1 MRTFSKLRFFGK
13 AAKDPIVVCLLV
25 FCIALV
31 ILMTVQ
37 FGDST
42 LGFWG
47 SLSESPA
54 LVISFLSMLLAYWA
68 VAATNRVADKAA
80 SLESSERR
88 RGIEGSKEF
97 KDVLGAAAILA
108 DVRRIWKETGVWD
121 ALHFGACNR
130 FEMSLMG
137 ESNPNLRNAL
147 VLDFTHVGF
156 ASRDRCSNLECMFQ
170 FRAPDFN
177 AETGEVELRK
187 VALPWTQEIET
198 GRKHIRNFAF
208 RVLSLL
214 DMGGLTHEDAR
225 TLLLQIGCEVFS
237 TSEVLDALEE
247 KVTRRAKCPENRSPY
262 DFELYYRLRE
272 LMDVAEPSFRYRKAK
287 DDGCS
292 SPSDRRL
299 SVVDSEKEVKLYPH
313 PHEYDFIDACVYCDL
328 QPTEKLEEALKE
340 LSAIGVEKL
349 RWDFQ
354 KVKMQFLDNRPMT
367 ANEILVWKYALMRK
381 LCPQDIVEESFG
393 KGFSEAYEV
402 CCQYGSM
409 MIYCHRCLFLASFED
424 RFPELFPGHQ
434 VRKPT
439 REEIE
444 SQRREWR
451 ALHDLPE
458 IIEDVEPT
466 EQDGPDAP

>member
-1 MRTFSKLRFFGK
+1 MRTFSTLRFFGK
-13 AAKDPIVVCLLV
+13 TAKDSIVVGLLV
-25 FCIALV
+25 FCIVLV

-88 RGIEGSKEF
+88 RGIEGCKEF
-97 KDVLGAAAILA
+97 MDVLESAVILA

-130 FEMSLMG
+130 FEMSLKG
-137 ESNPNLRNAL
+137 ESNPNLRDAL
-147 VLDFTHVGF
+147 VLDFEHVGLV
-156 ASRDRCSNLECMFQ
+156 SSGRCSNLECTFQ
-170 FRAPDFN
+170 FCSPGFN
-177 AETGEVELRK
+177 AETGEVKRRK

-198 GRKHIRNFAF
+198 GRRRIRNFVF

-225 TLLLQIGCEVFS
+225 ALLSQISWEVFS
-237 TSEVLDALEE
+237 ASEVLDAFEE
-247 KVTRRAKCPENRSPY
+247 KVTRRAKCPQKRRTY

-272 LMDVAEPSFRYRKAK
+272 LLDTAEPSFRYRKAK
-287 DDGCS
+287 DDGYS
-292 SPSDRRL
+292 SPSGERL
-299 SVVDSEKEVKLYPH
+299 SVVDGEKEVKLYPH
-313 PHEYDFIDACVYCDL
+313 PHECDFIDACMYCDS
-328 QPTEKLEEALKE
+328 QPKEKLEEALKE
-340 LSAIGVEKL
+340 LSAIGVDKL

-354 KVKMQFLDNRPMT
+354 KVKMPFLDNRPMT

-402 CCQYGSM
+402 CCGYGSM
-409 MIYCHRCLFLASFED
+409 MIYCHRYLFLDSFED
-424 RFPELFPGHQ
+424 RFPELFPGSQ

-444 SQRREWR
+444 SQMEECAMGR
-451 ALHDLPE
+451 DLPE
-458 IIEDVEPT
+458 ILE
-466 EQDGPDAP
+466 